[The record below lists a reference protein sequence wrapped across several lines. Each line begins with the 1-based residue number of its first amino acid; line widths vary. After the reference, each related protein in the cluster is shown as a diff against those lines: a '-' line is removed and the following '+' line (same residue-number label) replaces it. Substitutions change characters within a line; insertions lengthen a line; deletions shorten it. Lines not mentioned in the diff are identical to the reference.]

1 MNNWINGVKIE
12 MTAEEEAAALAEFA
26 LRAIPSDVQKLT
38 RLKELRI
45 IKLKQTD
52 WWVLR
57 GAMTEAQTA
66 KRQAWRDIP
75 ASYTTEAQ
83 YDTLLVVDGDGELT
97 HSIWSIE

>member
-1 MNNWINGVKIE
+1 M
-12 MTAEEEAAALAEFA
+12 
-26 LRAIPSDVQKLT
+26 DVQKLT
-38 RLKELRI
+38 RLKELRT

-75 ASYTTEAQ
+75 ATYTTESQ
-83 YDTLLVVDGDGELT
+83 YDTLLVVDGDGVLT
-97 HSIWSIE
+97 HSIWNIE